1 MAKAALACTQSLCLT
16 RRAFEHCVEDTGGLF
31 DRLAPHNSEGS
42 CVEIPTRPAYKRFP
56 PRRSDLYIRGER
68 HFVVAVQRM
77 DDRTVDAVLL
87 ADVVVQ
93 AEQLEVVHPE
103 QLMAGHHWIDQRS
116 QHIEKRPHAQRP
128 PHAAHA
134 LERRAEKRRVEVA
147 HPASVETAAQAV
159 DVVGKTHPVRF
170 EDIGSPTDR
179 TGSIVAVLDHAVSRP
194 GHHET
199 RRSRYV
205 ERIFPV
211 AARADDVDGLRS
223 V

>member
-1 MAKAALACTQSLCLT
+1 
-16 RRAFEHCVEDTGGLF
+16 
-31 DRLAPHNSEGS
+31 
-42 CVEIPTRPAYKRFP
+42 
-56 PRRSDLYIRGER
+56 
-68 HFVVAVQRM
+68 
-77 DDRTVDAVLL
+77 
-87 ADVVVQ
+87 
-93 AEQLEVVHPE
+93 
-103 QLMAGHHWIDQRS
+103 MAGHHRIDQRS
-116 QHIEKRPHAQRP
+116 QHVEKRPHAQRP

-170 EDIGSPTDR
+170 EDIGSPADR
-179 TGSIVAVLDHAVSRP
+179 TGSVVPVFDHAVSRP

-211 AARADDVDGLRS
+211 ATRADDVDGLRS
-223 V
+223 VQVDRHAAFQKGVPKPGKFLGSNAAHQEHGHEGRELTVVVLSVGNLERLRPGEIAVVEHLIKYFFHGLV